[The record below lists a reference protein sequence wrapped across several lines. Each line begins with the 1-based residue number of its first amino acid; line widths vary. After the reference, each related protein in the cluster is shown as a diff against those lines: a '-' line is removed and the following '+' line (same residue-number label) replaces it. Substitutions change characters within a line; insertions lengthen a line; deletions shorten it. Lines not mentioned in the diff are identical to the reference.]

1 MSSPEREGN
10 PVSVRFAR
18 LGIGLGLLLTMAA
31 VSACTVRPLYSNAP
45 ATTSGTASM
54 AAELSSISIKPVSTR
69 HAQEVRNN
77 LIFLLNGGA
86 GQPSSPAYTL
96 DLNVLRRVEVA
107 ATNQVTRTDDEPT
120 ASTVTM
126 TGIYSL
132 KKAGTSDVVATGRRD
147 ITSSFDVPRQE
158 FAALRA
164 LRDAENRASREL
176 AELLRM
182 SIAQDIA
189 RK

>member
-1 MSSPEREGN
+1 MN
-10 PVSVRFAR
+10 VRFAR
-18 LGIGLGLLLTMAA
+18 LGVGLGLLLSVAA

-69 HAQEVRNN
+69 YAQEVRNN
-77 LIFLLNGGA
+77 LIFLFNGGA

-96 DLNVLRRVEVA
+96 DLNVARRVEVA
-107 ATNQVTRTDDEPT
+107 ATTQVTTVDDEPT
-120 ASTVTM
+120 ASTVTLI
-126 TGIYSL
+126 GSYSL
-132 KKAGTSDVVATGRRD
+132 KKAGTGEVVATGRRQ
-147 ITSSFDVPRQE
+147 IMSSYDVPRQE

-164 LRDAENRASREL
+164 LRDAENRSSREL

-189 RK
+189 SK